1 MKGLGG
7 SMNPHYNQNY
17 TRKQI
22 EDVLSMIKECIDAG
36 RFNIAMNENRQENID
51 FINEYNIYPRKRKEI
66 LMQISVDDFC
76 HSLQNMK
83 IGYERE
89 VLYVFVP
96 RITLANA
103 LGKQKLVD
111 IYTKFNVIKGK
122 NGRRTIVISFHK
134 RNKPIGY
141 LFR

>member
-1 MKGLGG
+1 
-7 SMNPHYNQNY
+7 MNPYYNQNY

-96 RITLANA
+96 RIALANA
-103 LGKQKLVD
+103 LGNQELVD

-134 RNKPIGY
+134 LNKSISY